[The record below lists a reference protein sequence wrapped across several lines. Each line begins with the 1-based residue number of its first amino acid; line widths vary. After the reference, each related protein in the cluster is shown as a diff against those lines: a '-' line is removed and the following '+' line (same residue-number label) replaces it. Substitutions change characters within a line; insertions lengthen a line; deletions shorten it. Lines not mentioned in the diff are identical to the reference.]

1 MAARSGS
8 GTGMAVAVAILGA
21 TTLGL
26 FITTVIFISKTNATR
41 REYATLQQE
50 VSEFVRDEE
59 RRGEFGQ
66 LRPAAARENMSV
78 VGYLKKSLETTM
90 RRVTGSQGDTV
101 EQLVTGLSTIPG
113 ADTSSLIAVI
123 RDRDTKIANLE
134 KSVQDA
140 TAARDR
146 AQTDLQN
153 SVERVARLEAA
164 QQESLKAIN
173 DDVAVTMDGIDKYR
187 DEINQAKAEMEQ
199 RVQRLDEQARIREAE
214 LTAQIRELQ
223 QANVIATDTIRKLQE
238 QYRGKSLAG
247 SDEFALVDGEIVGVD
262 AASGQYFLNL
272 GRKQR
277 VALGMTFEVY
287 ADASTIRPDE
297 RSGEYP
303 AGKATLE
310 IIRVD
315 DGSSVARVV
324 REKRGNPVVRG
335 DVIANPIYDPSKTYK
350 FLIYGNFDANRDG
363 VSTPQEQAEIDAMIR
378 EWGGSV
384 VSELTGDI
392 DFLVLGSKPVL
403 PPAPPSTAPVAVV
416 DEYVRLRRVAQEYDR
431 LFEQAQSTAIPVL
444 NENRLRTLLGGR

>member
-101 EQLVTGLSTIPG
+101 EQLVTRLSTIPG